1 MTGTMEEARKQG
13 AALPP
18 KFVSVDPSGLNSR
31 QVKELIDNAMNDVV
45 DEHVMPQLEKK
56 TRKAAQEY
64 WTAHLSEMACLVRD
78 NLIAKGYRVNL
89 W

>member
-1 MTGTMEEARKQG
+1 MSDERERG

-18 KFVSVDPSGLNSR
+18 KFVSIDPSGLNSR
-31 QVKELIDNAMNDVV
+31 QVKELIDNATNDVV
-45 DEHVMPQLEKK
+45 DEHVMPKLEKK

-64 WTAHLSEMACLVRD
+64 WTANQSEMACLVRD
-78 NLIAKGYRVNL
+78 RLIEMGYNADV